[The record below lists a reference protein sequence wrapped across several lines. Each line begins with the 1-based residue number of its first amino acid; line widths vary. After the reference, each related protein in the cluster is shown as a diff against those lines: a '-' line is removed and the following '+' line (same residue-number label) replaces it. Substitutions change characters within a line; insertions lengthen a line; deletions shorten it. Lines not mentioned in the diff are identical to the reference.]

1 MKKED
6 NTLLE
11 RNAPTEKRPRSVSGQ
26 EKKIPGYRW
35 RICALLFFAT
45 TLNYLDRHVL
55 SILAPDLQRQ
65 IGWSEIEYGY
75 IVAAFQ
81 AAYGIGVVL
90 VGKLLDHKG
99 IKILYALAVFAW
111 SLAGMAHAFAGS
123 VVGFAASRFA
133 LGLAEAANF
142 PAALKAV
149 SEWYPAKE
157 RALVAGIF
165 NAGSNVGIIMAALI
179 VPWITLQYGWQWAF
193 ISVGILGFFWVI
205 VWLLTYKSPEQHPRL
220 SAEELKY
227 IQSDDRQEASHTVS
241 WKKVLLKKETI
252 IICIVRFI
260 SDPTWWF
267 LLFWLP
273 KFLNTKYGITL
284 LDIGLPLIIIYVIAD
299 AGSIAGGWLSSHF
312 IKRNKRID
320 FARKTTMLIC
330 AVCVVPI
337 VFASH
342 AANMY
347 VAVALISL
355 AAAAHTGW
363 MANVY
368 AVISD
373 VFPQNAIGSV
383 TGISVLS
390 AVGGGLLYAMAVG
403 FILQITGS
411 YFLIF
416 LISAFAYLLAWVVLK
431 LGIPEIKPVDFEA
444 NNTK

>member
-11 RNAPTEKRPRSVSGQ
+11 RNAPAEKRPGSVSGQ
-26 EKKIPGYRW
+26 EKKIHGYRW

-90 VGKLLDHKG
+90 VGKLLD
-99 IKILYALAVFAW
+99 
-111 SLAGMAHAFAGS
+111 
-123 VVGFAASRFA
+123 
-133 LGLAEAANF
+133 
-142 PAALKAV
+142 
-149 SEWYPAKE
+149 
-157 RALVAGIF
+157 
-165 NAGSNVGIIMAALI
+165 
-179 VPWITLQYGWQWAF
+179 Q
-193 ISVGILGFFWVI
+193 
-205 VWLLTYKSPEQHPRL
+205 
-220 SAEELKY
+220 
-227 IQSDDRQEASHTVS
+227 
-241 WKKVLLKKETI
+241 
-252 IICIVRFI
+252 
-260 SDPTWWF
+260 
-267 LLFWLP
+267 
-273 KFLNTKYGITL
+273 
-284 LDIGLPLIIIYVIAD
+284 
-299 AGSIAGGWLSSHF
+299 
-312 IKRNKRID
+312 
-320 FARKTTMLIC
+320 
-330 AVCVVPI
+330 
-337 VFASH
+337 
-342 AANMY
+342 
-347 VAVALISL
+347 
-355 AAAAHTGW
+355 W

-403 FILQITGS
+403 FILHITGS